1 MAPGTLPLAERL
13 QHVALSPTMKGTIEA
28 ERLRRLGVDL
38 VDLGAGEPD
47 FPTPPH
53 VIAAAHAALD
63 EGFTKYTANAG
74 LADLRRAVAAR
85 YAEDHGVQYA
95 PEEVIITA
103 GGKQALFHAALALFG
118 PGDEVVTH
126 TPGWPTIVEQVKLA
140 GASPVQVPLD
150 QAAGFALTAGGKQAL
165 FHAAL
170 ALFEPGDEVVTH
182 TPGWPT
188 IVEQVKL
195 AGASPVQVPL
205 DQAAGFAL
213 TAGRLLAG
221 TTSRT
226 RGLIL
231 NSPAN
236 PTGACLADQDARALA
251 AEASRRGW
259 WVVLDLCYDRLVYD
273 DASHDLV
280 RIFGEQMRDRLV
292 ICGSTSKTYAM
303 TGWRCGWMVAPQ
315 PVVEAAG
322 ALQSHQTSNVNA
334 IAQKAALA
342 ALTGPQE
349 CVAVMREAY
358 RQRRD
363 ALIGWLAEEARLAAV
378 TPSGAFY
385 LFPTVATFLS
395 PGGCAT
401 SQAFTDRLLHD
412 AHVVV
417 TPGEAFGAP
426 GFVRLSY
433 AASLER
439 LHEGAT
445 RLIRFARAAH

>member
-118 PGDEVVTH
+118 
-126 TPGWPTIVEQVKLA
+126 
-140 GASPVQVPLD
+140 
-150 QAAGFALTAGGKQAL
+150 
-165 FHAAL
+165 
-170 ALFEPGDEVVTH
+170 PGDEVVTH

-401 SQAFTDRLLHD
+401 SQAFTERLLHD

>member
-95 PEEVIITA
+95 PEEVII
-103 GGKQALFHAALALFG
+103 
-118 PGDEVVTH
+118 
-126 TPGWPTIVEQVKLA
+126 
-140 GASPVQVPLD
+140 
-150 QAAGFALTAGGKQAL
+150 TAGGKQAL

>member
-1 MAPGTLPLAERL
+1 
-13 QHVALSPTMKGTIEA
+13 MKGTIEA

-118 PGDEVVTH
+118 
-126 TPGWPTIVEQVKLA
+126 
-140 GASPVQVPLD
+140 
-150 QAAGFALTAGGKQAL
+150 
-165 FHAAL
+165 
-170 ALFEPGDEVVTH
+170 PGDEVVTH

-401 SQAFTDRLLHD
+401 SQAFTERLLHD